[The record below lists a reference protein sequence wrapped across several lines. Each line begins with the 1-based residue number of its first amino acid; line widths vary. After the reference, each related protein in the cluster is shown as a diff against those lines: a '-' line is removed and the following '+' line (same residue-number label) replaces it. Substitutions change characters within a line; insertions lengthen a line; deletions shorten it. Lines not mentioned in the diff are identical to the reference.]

1 MTRVF
6 PGIGQIGR
14 NIVYMHDEGATE
26 VTSSIRVPTTLVAGE
41 TTTIEIG
48 RGGRPVI
55 GKLVLPP
62 EFQTPIIWAKLRL
75 QLETDLPQPMP
86 LQVLDRNDLKAVMKW
101 QQSKEGREFPMI
113 LAQWRTQKA
122 TFPTFE
128 ASVDRNGTFRIDNVP
143 SGKFVLSEWTALREL
158 KLSLTPRVFEVP
170 EIDGDYEKN
179 PLDLGEIQLTLE

>member
-1 MTRVF
+1 
-6 PGIGQIGR
+6 
-14 NIVYMHDEGATE
+14 MHDEGATE
-26 VTSSIRVPTTLVAGE
+26 VTSSIKVPATLVAGE

-62 EFQTPIIWAKLRL
+62 EFQVPIIWAKLRL
-75 QLETDLPQPMP
+75 ELETDLPQPKP
-86 LQVLDRNDLKAVMKW
+86 VLDRNDLPAVLKW

-113 LAQWRTQKA
+113 LAQWRKQKE

-170 EIDGDYEKN
+170 EIDGDYEET
-179 PLDLGEIQLTLE
+179 PLDLGEIHLTPQ